1 MSHRI
6 WALLSTVAATT
17 LLASAAFADD
27 QAPAAAAP
35 AAPAAPVSWMSG
47 IKFSGHIEAGAT
59 MNPTSPS
66 TGVNFGHLFTDKAN
80 QIVLN
85 QAAITIERDP
95 DPKATSIDI
104 GFKIQGIYGSD
115 SRYTHFIGEL
125 DNQTSMRNQFDIIE
139 ANLQAHIPVFTPGG
153 IDVKIGQFS
162 TPIGN
167 EVIDPTGNFF
177 YSKSYIFNFG
187 IPLKHTGILT
197 TTHVN
202 SILDIYAGYTTGVNT
217 SLGSGGGYNDGQ
229 FHFLGGI
236 GLNFKNVT
244 VLALTHIG
252 PENPGPV
259 EGVDIHGQLR
269 YLSDIVVTWKVNDK
283 LTSVTELN
291 YIRDEAAG
299 GVAGG
304 GVAEYLTYPL
314 TSTVMAGVRGEIW
327 RDANGFFVAAFPGN
341 NDFVNFE
348 KTGAVGSSYG
358 GGIATYGAITLGLN
372 IKPAHLPK
380 MIDGLNI
387 RPELRYDRT
396 LSGGGAFFGADNIVG
411 KDQVTIGLDVV
422 IPLTF

>member
-35 AAPAAPVSWMSG
+35 ATPAAPASWMSG

-59 MNPTSPS
+59 MNPASPS
-66 TGVNFGHLFTDKAN
+66 NGVNFGHLFTDKAN

-104 GFKIQGIYGSD
+104 GFKIQGMYGSD
-115 SRYTHFIGEL
+115 SRYTHFLGEL
-125 DNQTSMRNQFDIIE
+125 DHETSMRNSFDIVE
-139 ANLQAHIPVFTPGG
+139 ANVTAHLPFLTAGG
-153 IDVKIGQFS
+153 IDVKVGQFS
-162 TPIGN
+162 TPLGV

-177 YSKSYIFNFG
+177 YSKGYIFNFG
-187 IPLKHTGILT
+187 IPLKHTGVLT

-217 SLGSGGGYNDGQ
+217 SLGSAGGYNDGQ

-236 GLNFKNVT
+236 GLNFKNLT

-259 EGVDIHGQLR
+259 EGVDVHGQMR
-269 YLSDIVVTWKVNDK
+269 YLSDIVVTWHVNDK
-283 LTSVTELN
+283 LTSTTELN
-291 YIRDEAAG
+291 YIRDDGFSA
-299 GVAGG
+299 AGG

-314 TSTVMAGVRGEIW
+314 SSTITAGIRGEIW
-327 RDANGFFVAAFPGN
+327 RDADGFFVAGFPGN
-341 NDFVNFE
+341 NDFVNLE
-348 KTGAVGSSYG
+348 EGLPTTAYGVGS
-358 GGIATYGAITLGLN
+358 ATYGAITLGLN

-387 RPELRYDRT
+387 RPEIRYDST
-396 LSGGGAFFGADNIVG
+396 LSGSGAFTGSDAVLG
-411 KDQVTIGLDVV
+411 KDQFTIGLDVV
-422 IPLTF
+422 IPLAF

>member
-1 MSHRI
+1 MALRI
-6 WALLSTVAATT
+6 WTLLSTVAA
-17 LLASAAFADD
+17 ASLMACAAFAEETES
-27 QAPAAAAP
+27 P
-35 AAPAAPVSWMSG
+35 AAPASWAST
-47 IKFSGHIEAGAT
+47 IKISGHIEAGAT
-59 MNPTSPS
+59 MNPSSPS
-66 TGVNFGHLFTDKAN
+66 TGVNFGHLFTDKSN
-80 QIVLN
+80 QILLN
-85 QAAITIERDP
+85 QVALTVQRDP
-95 DPKATSIDI
+95 DVKSSTIDF
-104 GFKIQGIYGSD
+104 GFKLQGMYGSD
-115 SRYTHFIGEL
+115 SRYTHFLGEI
-125 DNQTSMRNQFDIIE
+125 DNETLMRNQFDIVE

-153 IDVKIGQFS
+153 IDVKLGQFS
-162 TPIGN
+162 TPLGN
-167 EVIDPTGNFF
+167 EVIDPGGNFF

-217 SLGSGGGYNDGQ
+217 SVGSAGGYNDGQ
-229 FHFLGGI
+229 FHLLGGI
-236 GLNFKNVT
+236 GLNFKNLT

-259 EGVDIHGQLR
+259 DGVDVHGQLR
-269 YLSDIVVTWKVNDK
+269 YLSDIVVTWHINDK

-291 YIRDEAAG
+291 YIRDEGFG

-314 TSTVMAGVRGEIW
+314 TSTLSAGVRGEIW

-341 NDFVNFE
+341 NDFVKLE
-348 KTGAVGSSYG
+348 KGLPNSSYG
-358 GGIATYGAITLGLN
+358 GGPATYGAITLGLN

-380 MIDGLNI
+380 LIDGMNI

-396 LSGGGAFFGADNIVG
+396 LSGAGAFMGADHALG